1 MLNGYLAHD
10 KKVTLPRSTMSLG
23 IVPMQGPRGWRL
35 LMKRYPCTPKLGWK
49 GDDCPYE
56 TMTKL
61 LTSSGFVGLFSRSF
75 FAEGRGVAHVG
86 RNQNLKDP

>member
-1 MLNGYLAHD
+1 MLNGYLAHE
-10 KKVTLPRSTMSLG
+10 KKVTPPRSTMSLG

-61 LTSSGFVGLFSRSF
+61 LTSPGFVGLFSRSF
-75 FAEGRGVAHVG
+75 LRKGEVLPMLGEI
-86 RNQNLKDP
+86 KT